1 MDENAKGGGLTKESI
16 AELIEY
22 CVNALKDD
30 FPVNELSFE
39 IESTEVKLMGID
51 SLGNDWEESV
61 NLTLTNKH
69 DQPLE
74 TKQVIEKAMGD
85 MQAAM
90 KRLSK
95 RASV

>member
-1 MDENAKGGGLTKESI
+1 MDYNAIDGGLNKESI

-30 FPVNELSFE
+30 FPVNALAFE
-39 IESTEVKLMGID
+39 IEGAEVKLTGID
-51 SLGNDWEESV
+51 SRGNDWEESI
-61 NLTLTNKH
+61 NLTLTNKY

-74 TKQVIEKAMGD
+74 TKQVIEKTMGD